1 MKNLKKEIVAAI
13 CEYQGFT
20 DIEEVMEVIEGVNS
34 SDYEYED
41 DFYVECNGVE
51 IRVIAAY
58 SIESIW
64 EEGLEY
70 ILRECYDIP
79 DYLENYIDY
88 DSWIRDCK
96 FDGMGYYFSSY
107 DGSEHSSEN
116 YYYFR
121 TN

>member
-96 FDGMGYYFSSY
+96 FDGMGHYFSSY

>member
-1 MKNLKKEIVAAI
+1 MKNLKKEIVKAI
-13 CEYQGFT
+13 CEYQSYINI
-20 DIEEVMEVIEGVNS
+20 DEVKEVIEGINN

-51 IRVIAAY
+51 IRVISRY

-64 EEGLEY
+64 EEGLEEL
-70 ILRECYDIP
+70 LRECYDIP
-79 DYLENYIDY
+79 NHLENYIDY
-88 DSWIRDCK
+88 DAWVRDCK
-96 FDGMGYYFSSY
+96 FDGMGHYFSGY
-107 DGSEHSSEN
+107 DGSEYESKN